1 MTGLARPR
9 VRPWTWEPGK
19 RTETIGVQIRTGPH
33 AVFIAAK
40 DLRRV
45 ADNLHDR
52 ADALEA
58 EGADQ

>member
-9 VRPWTWEPGK
+9 VRPWTWNAGK
-19 RTETIGVQIRTGPH
+19 RTETLGVQIRTGPH

-52 ADALEA
+52 ADALEQ
-58 EGADQ
+58 ETDQ